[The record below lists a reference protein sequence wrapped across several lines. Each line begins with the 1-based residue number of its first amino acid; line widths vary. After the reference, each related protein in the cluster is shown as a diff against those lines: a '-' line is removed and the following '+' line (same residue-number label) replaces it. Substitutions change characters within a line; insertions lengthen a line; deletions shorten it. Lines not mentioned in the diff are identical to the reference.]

1 MVSRGT
7 GEGGRPWRSSYSRQD
22 VQETLQGLRD
32 DVGVEHDQIKNEG
45 DDVEELETE
54 LELVKQSLEGP

>member
-1 MVSRGT
+1 M
-7 GEGGRPWRSSYSRQD
+7 
-22 VQETLQGLRD
+22 QETLQGLRD